1 MKAKVLNLL
10 EKAMFA
16 FPIISTIVSCF
27 LIILASP
34 LQGEESAN
42 LISSAFVV
50 LLSNFPVF
58 FLIDSLITK
67 LTD

>member
-16 FPIISTIVSCF
+16 FPIISAIVSCV
-27 LIILASP
+27 LIIMASP
-34 LQGEESAN
+34 LQGEDSIN
-42 LISSAFVV
+42 FITLAFMV

-58 FLIDSLITK
+58 FIIDSLITT
-67 LTD
+67 LDD